1 MRTQQCARCKTQ
13 VDWPEGETRIA
24 KYGPAAGQ
32 RVHVDYEVCLAAL
45 NARAEAAEAKTI
57 ETLENI
63 LLALGV
69 DPNGIDE
76 IYMEQTA
83 KNCIAALITRV
94 GELAANAG
102 EWRPVSEA
110 PVTKGRYLTLQ
121 FQEGE
126 YPLYDIQHWHDG
138 TVPPGP
144 PAQWHGG
151 WTKGDDWAQPAY
163 WRPLPTPPEATQ

>member
-1 MRTQQCARCKTQ
+1 MEDISGVFVPKTWPDEAIARANEYLNLYQTMHDEAQ
-13 VDWPEGETRIA
+13 EYQSERD
-24 KYGPAAGQ
+24 
-32 RVHVDYEVCLAAL
+32 DAL
-45 NARAEAAEAKTI
+45 ARAEAAERRAA
-57 ETLENI
+57 ELE
-63 LLALGV
+63 A
-69 DPNGIDE
+69 
-76 IYMEQTA
+76 Q
-83 KNCIAALITRV
+83 
-94 GELAANAG
+94 LAANAG

-110 PVTKGRYLTLQ
+110 PVTKGRYLTLH
-121 FQEGE
+121 FQEGG